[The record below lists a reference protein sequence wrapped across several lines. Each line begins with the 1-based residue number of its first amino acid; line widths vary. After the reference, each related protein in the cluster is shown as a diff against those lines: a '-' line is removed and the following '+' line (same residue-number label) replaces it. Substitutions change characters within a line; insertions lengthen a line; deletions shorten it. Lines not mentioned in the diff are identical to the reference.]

1 MSKGRYLIH
10 VLDTPGFQDKNP
22 EYDEPSTFND
32 LRMNYT
38 RERLHMLFH
47 ESTFT
52 AEQDRCLQENIDW
65 MFSETVVSPL
75 SVIDIVDKH
84 VPQVCHM
91 MWVYLLLACL
101 FSNDS
106 SVWRMVEEGCYGC
119 WMRSPSSQVPMTTH
133 SWNESRTCMGSR
145 TSMVSVC
152 GCDGV
157 LE

>member
-10 VLDTPGFQDKNP
+10 VLDTPGFQDKNTAD
-22 EYDEPSTFND
+22 YDEPSTFND

-52 AEQDRCLQENIDW
+52 AEQDRCLQESIDW

-84 VPQVCHM
+84 VPQV
-91 MWVYLLLACL
+91 WLLLHDGMCYL
-101 FSNDS
+101 FL
-106 SVWRMVEEGCYGC
+106 
-119 WMRSPSSQVPMTTH
+119 
-133 SWNESRTCMGSR
+133 RTATVYWSGYWTKR
-145 TSMVSVC
+145 VAVATRRRVHPAW
-152 GCDGV
+152 
-157 LE
+157 LQ